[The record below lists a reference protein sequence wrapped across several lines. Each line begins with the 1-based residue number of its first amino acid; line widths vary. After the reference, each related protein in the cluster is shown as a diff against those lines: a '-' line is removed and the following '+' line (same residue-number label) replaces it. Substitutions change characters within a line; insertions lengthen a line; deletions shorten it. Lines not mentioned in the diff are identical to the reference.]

1 MTEIETKNT
10 LKQDPKIVYEL
21 MENDAGEIMVLI
33 YAGEG
38 KPINPTFMLNE
49 KEKLIEIMRSKKDI
63 ILIEGLQPESIQKI
77 KKIKTLYVCEMKYN
91 ENPEAENEIVNAY
104 AAALKKKA
112 AVRQENQQGISTDS
126 QETLA
131 EKARKA
137 RENILNKNN
146 TPN

>member
-10 LKQDPKIVYEL
+10 LKQDPKNVYEL

-104 AAALKKKA
+104 AAALKKKSSSPS
-112 AVRQENQQGISTDS
+112 RKS
-126 QETLA
+126 
-131 EKARKA
+131 ARHLNRFPRNSR
-137 RENILNKNN
+137 RESPQSPRKH
-146 TPN
+146 PKQK